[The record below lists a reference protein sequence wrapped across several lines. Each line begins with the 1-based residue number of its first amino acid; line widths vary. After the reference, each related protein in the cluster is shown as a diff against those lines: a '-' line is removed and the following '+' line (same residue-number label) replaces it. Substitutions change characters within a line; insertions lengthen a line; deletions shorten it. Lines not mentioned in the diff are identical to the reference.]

1 MERAVLSFIDILEAG
16 RINGLRLILGTD
28 MMRRAF
34 RNRAVRLSLLF
45 ALSVLIYL
53 PLSLFF
59 PLWVLAIGPL
69 VWGIPHIFA
78 SLRYQNEIA
87 VRSSQAG
94 PRQDFRRAL
103 FFSCAVW
110 AGITLFRL
118 YTDVL
123 QNLSVW
129 DRTHPGIIEAGFA
142 ILLLAGLSHIFRRN
156 LKQLLI
162 SAVILVP
169 LTLALWHL
177 PLAVS
182 GILILAHNFVACIF
196 WILAAKEDR
205 DRKVAIGATFVFV
218 AIHAL
223 VFMKAF
229 DEIINLVPIASTLAW
244 SGMSIDGLGHMIVPW
259 SDDLSVWYRSVS
271 LYAFGQSI
279 HYFIWLKAI
288 PDLQTQ
294 TQIPTSIRTSWNF
307 LKRDFGLKLA
317 IAACALSLIPLGVW
331 VFLSFEWAHNV
342 YFAFASC
349 HGYFEFAGLGLLA
362 VKFGSSRESVKT

>member
-28 MMRRAF
+28 VMRRAF
-34 RNRAVRLSLLF
+34 RNRALRLSLLF

-87 VRSSQAG
+87 VRAIG

-103 FFSCAVW
+103 LFSCAVW

-118 YTDVL
+118 YTDAF
-123 QNLSVW
+123 QNLTVW
-129 DRTHPGIIEAGFA
+129 DRTHPGIVEASVA
-142 ILLLAGLSHIFRRN
+142 ILLLAGLSHIFRRS
-156 LKQLLI
+156 LTQLLI

-169 LTLALWHL
+169 LTLALWHM

-182 GILILAHNFVACIF
+182 GILILAHNFVACVF
-196 WILAAKEDR
+196 WILAARERR
-205 DRKVAIGATFVFV
+205 DRNVAVGATVVFA
-218 AIHAL
+218 AIHVL

-229 DEIINLVPIASTLAW
+229 DDIINLVPVASTLAW

-259 SDDLSVWYRSVS
+259 SEDLSVWYRSVS

-317 IAACALSLIPLGVW
+317 VAACGLSLIPVAVW

-362 VKFGSSRESVKT
+362 FGRAKTVSGNGTAP